1 LGEVDRLDEDGARVR
16 LAQRQLPLLEPGQKA
31 LDRVRLGYELWRQFN
46 GFPPTVATTEP
57 RAGSSYGGSR

>member
-1 LGEVDRLDEDGARVR
+1 MR